1 MEKILIVDDEMFSR
15 TAIEDILRAEWSG
28 IEVFSARGASEAL
41 GILEREEIDLLMTDI
56 KMPGMNGLELLAEV
70 RRRGLSM
77 EVIILSSYNEFD
89 LVRQAM
95 KLGTFDYLFKPA
107 MLPPDIIEV
116 VKKALQKQREKSSS
130 RITESDR
137 KRLSRD
143 REQFFRDL
151 ISAAGIGRTWFEER
165 AAAFGLPEPVGK
177 NAVVVFRLIRYRK
190 SMAEI
195 FENDVS
201 LLRAS
206 VCNVMSEALDSVK
219 DCQFLCN
226 KFDEYVWIVWE
237 AREDGRQEFYERLEA
252 LIRTAADFLS
262 RYYGLEFSIG
272 ISRSSASLFD
282 CCQGYTE
289 AADNGRESETGIFY
303 AGGPD
308 SGSLKQEMRAALD
321 YIRDHLGD
329 KDLSLQT
336 VADQVGISR
345 NYFSRIF
352 KEVMSVNFIDYVTRL
367 RVEKARSLYMN
378 TDMKIYEIAE
388 LVGYSDWHYL
398 YSVYKKQRGHSMSKE
413 KRRKNP

>member
-15 TAIEDILRAEWSG
+15 MAIEDILRAEWSG
-28 IEVFSARGASEAL
+28 IEVFSARGAEEAL
-41 GILEREEIDLLMTDI
+41 GILEREEIALLMTDI

-77 EVIILSSYNEFD
+77 EVVILSSYNEFD

-130 RITESDR
+130 RMAESDR

-195 FENDVS
+195 FKNDVS
-201 LLRAS
+201 LLRSS

-352 KEVMSVNFIDYVTRL
+352 KEVMGVNFIDYVTRL

-398 YSVYKKQRGHSMSKE
+398 YSVYKKQLGHSMSKE

>member
-28 IEVFSARGASEAL
+28 IEVFSARGAEEAL
-41 GILEREEIDLLMTDI
+41 GILEREEIALLMTDI

-77 EVIILSSYNEFD
+77 EVVILSSYNEFD

-130 RITESDR
+130 RMAESDR

-195 FENDVS
+195 FKNDVS
-201 LLRAS
+201 LLRSS

-262 RYYGLEFSIG
+262 WYYGLEFSIG

-352 KEVMSVNFIDYVTRL
+352 KEVMGVNFIDYVTRL

-398 YSVYKKQRGHSMSKE
+398 YSVYKKQLGHSMSKE

>member
-28 IEVFSARGASEAL
+28 IEVFSARGAEEAL
-41 GILEREEIDLLMTDI
+41 GILEREEIALLMTDI

-70 RRRGLSM
+70 RSRGLSM
-77 EVIILSSYNEFD
+77 EVVILSSYNEFD

-130 RITESDR
+130 RMAESDR

-195 FENDVS
+195 FKNDVS
-201 LLRAS
+201 LLRSS

-352 KEVMSVNFIDYVTRL
+352 KEVMGVNFIDYVTRL

-398 YSVYKKQRGHSMSKE
+398 YSVYKKQLGHSMSKE

>member
-56 KMPGMNGLELLAEV
+56 KMRGMNGLELLAEV

-130 RITESDR
+130 RIAESDR

-151 ISAAGIGRTWFEER
+151 ISTAGIGRTWFEER

-206 VCNVMSEALDSVK
+206 VCNVMSETLDSVK

-237 AREDGRQEFYERLEA
+237 AREDGRREFYERLEA

-289 AADNGRESETGIFY
+289 AADNGRESEAGIFY

-352 KEVMSVNFIDYVTRL
+352 KEVMGVNFIDYVTRL
-367 RVEKARSLYMN
+367 RVEKARSLYIN

-398 YSVYKKQRGHSMSKE
+398 YSVYKKQLGHSMSKE

>member
-28 IEVFSARGASEAL
+28 IEVFCARGASEAL

-77 EVIILSSYNEFD
+77 EVVILSSYNEFD

-130 RITESDR
+130 RIAESDR
-137 KRLSRD
+137 KRISRD

-151 ISAAGIGRTWFEER
+151 ISAAGIRRTWFEER

-206 VCNVMSEALDSVK
+206 VCNVMSEALDSEK

-352 KEVMSVNFIDYVTRL
+352 QEVMGVKFIDYVPRL

-398 YSVYKKQRGHSMSKE
+398 YSVYKKQLGHSMSKE

>member
-1 MEKILIVDDEMFSR
+1 MKKILIVDDEMFSR

-28 IEVFSARGASEAL
+28 IEVFSARGAEEAL
-41 GILEREEIDLLMTDI
+41 GILEREEIALLMTDI

-77 EVIILSSYNEFD
+77 EVVILSSYNEFD

-130 RITESDR
+130 RMAESDR

-195 FENDVS
+195 FKNDVS
-201 LLRAS
+201 LLRSS

-352 KEVMSVNFIDYVTRL
+352 KEVMGVNFIDYVTRL

-398 YSVYKKQRGHSMSKE
+398 YSVYKKQLGHSMSKE

>member
-1 MEKILIVDDEMFSR
+1 M
-15 TAIEDILRAEWSG
+15 
-28 IEVFSARGASEAL
+28 
-41 GILEREEIDLLMTDI
+41 
-56 KMPGMNGLELLAEV
+56 
-70 RRRGLSM
+70 
-77 EVIILSSYNEFD
+77 SSYNEFD

-289 AADNGRESETGIFY
+289 AADNGRES
-303 AGGPD
+303 
-308 SGSLKQEMRAALD
+308 
-321 YIRDHLGD
+321 
-329 KDLSLQT
+329 
-336 VADQVGISR
+336 
-345 NYFSRIF
+345 
-352 KEVMSVNFIDYVTRL
+352 
-367 RVEKARSLYMN
+367 
-378 TDMKIYEIAE
+378 
-388 LVGYSDWHYL
+388 
-398 YSVYKKQRGHSMSKE
+398 
-413 KRRKNP
+413 

>member
-28 IEVFSARGASEAL
+28 IEFFSARGAEEAL
-41 GILEREEIDLLMTDI
+41 GILEREEIALLMTDI

-77 EVIILSSYNEFD
+77 EVVILSSYNEFD

-130 RITESDR
+130 RIAESDR

-195 FENDVS
+195 FKNDVS
-201 LLRAS
+201 LLRSS

-336 VADQVGISR
+336 VADRVGISR

-352 KEVMSVNFIDYVTRL
+352 KEVMGVNFIDYVTRL

-398 YSVYKKQRGHSMSKE
+398 YSVYKKQLGHSMSKE

>member
-28 IEVFSARGASEAL
+28 IEVFCARGASEAL

-77 EVIILSSYNEFD
+77 EVVILSSYNEFD

-130 RITESDR
+130 RIAESDR
-137 KRLSRD
+137 KRISRD
-143 REQFFRDL
+143 RAQFFRDL
-151 ISAAGIGRTWFEER
+151 ISAAGIRRTWFEER

-321 YIRDHLGD
+321 YIRDHQGD

-352 KEVMSVNFIDYVTRL
+352 KEVMGVNFIDYVTRL

-398 YSVYKKQRGHSMSKE
+398 YSVYKKQLGHSMSKE
-413 KRRKNP
+413 KRRKHP

>member
-28 IEVFSARGASEAL
+28 IEVFSARGAAEAL

-70 RRRGLSM
+70 RKRGLSM
-77 EVIILSSYNEFD
+77 EVVILSSYNEFD

-130 RITESDR
+130 RLAESDR

-206 VCNVMSEALDSVK
+206 VCNVMSEVLDSVK
-219 DCQFLCN
+219 DCQLLCN

-252 LIRTAADFLS
+252 LIRTAADFLN

-352 KEVMSVNFIDYVTRL
+352 KEVMGVNFIDYVTRL

-398 YSVYKKQRGHSMSKE
+398 YSVYKKQLGHSMSKE

>member
-28 IEVFSARGASEAL
+28 IEVFSARGAEEAL
-41 GILEREEIDLLMTDI
+41 GILEREEIALLMTDI

-77 EVIILSSYNEFD
+77 EVVILSSYNEFD

-116 VKKALQKQREKSSS
+116 VKKALQKQREKSGS
-130 RITESDR
+130 RIAESGR

-201 LLRAS
+201 LLRSS

-282 CCQGYTE
+282 CCQGYIE

-308 SGSLKQEMRAALD
+308 SGSMKQEMRAALD

-352 KEVMSVNFIDYVTRL
+352 KEVMGVNFIDYVTRL

-398 YSVYKKQRGHSMSKE
+398 YSVYKKQLGHSMSKE

>member
-41 GILEREEIDLLMTDI
+41 GILEREEIALLMTDI

-130 RITESDR
+130 RMAESDR

-143 REQFFRDL
+143 REQFFRDR

-226 KFDEYVWIVWE
+226 KFDEYVWIVWD

-272 ISRSSASLFD
+272 ISRCSASLFD

-289 AADNGRESETGIFY
+289 AANNGRESETGIFY

-352 KEVMSVNFIDYVTRL
+352 KEVMGVNFIDYVTRL

-398 YSVYKKQRGHSMSKE
+398 YSVYKKQLGHSMSKE

>member
-15 TAIEDILRAEWSG
+15 TAIEDILRAEWSS

-345 NYFSRIF
+345 IF
-352 KEVMSVNFIDYVTRL
+352 KEVMGVNFIDYVTRL

-398 YSVYKKQRGHSMSKE
+398 YSVYKKQLGHSMSKE

>member
-28 IEVFSARGASEAL
+28 IEVFSARGAEEAL
-41 GILEREEIDLLMTDI
+41 GILEREEIALLMTDI

-77 EVIILSSYNEFD
+77 EVVILSSYNEFD

-130 RITESDR
+130 RMAESDR

-195 FENDVS
+195 FKNDVS
-201 LLRAS
+201 LLRSS

-252 LIRTAADFLS
+252 LILTAADFLS

-352 KEVMSVNFIDYVTRL
+352 KEVMGVNFIDYVTRL

-398 YSVYKKQRGHSMSKE
+398 YSVYKKQLGHSMSKE

>member
-15 TAIEDILRAEWSG
+15 TAIEDILRAEWSS

-70 RRRGLSM
+70 RKRGLSM

-107 MLPPDIIEV
+107 MLPPDIIDV
-116 VKKALQKQREKSSS
+116 VKKALQKQREKSSC
-130 RITESDR
+130 RIAESDR

-206 VCNVMSEALDSVK
+206 VCNVMSEALDSEK

-352 KEVMSVNFIDYVTRL
+352 KEVMGVNFIDYVTRL
-367 RVEKARSLYMN
+367 RVEKARSLYIN

-398 YSVYKKQRGHSMSKE
+398 YSVYKKQLGHSMSKE
-413 KRRKNP
+413 KRGKTT

>member
-77 EVIILSSYNEFD
+77 EVVILSSYNEFD

-116 VKKALQKQREKSSS
+116 VKKALQKQREKSS
-130 RITESDR
+130 RIAESDR
-137 KRLSRD
+137 KRISRD

-151 ISAAGIGRTWFEER
+151 ISAAGIRRTWFEER

-352 KEVMSVNFIDYVTRL
+352 KEVMGVNFIDYVTRL

-398 YSVYKKQRGHSMSKE
+398 YSVYKKQLGHSMSKE

>member
-28 IEVFSARGASEAL
+28 IEVFSARGAEEAL
-41 GILEREEIDLLMTDI
+41 GIFEREEIALLMTDI

-77 EVIILSSYNEFD
+77 EVVILSSYNEFD

-130 RITESDR
+130 RMAESDR

-195 FENDVS
+195 FKNDVS
-201 LLRAS
+201 LLRSS

-352 KEVMSVNFIDYVTRL
+352 KEVMGVNFIDYVTRL

-398 YSVYKKQRGHSMSKE
+398 YSVYKKQLGHSMSKE

>member
-1 MEKILIVDDEMFSR
+1 
-15 TAIEDILRAEWSG
+15 
-28 IEVFSARGASEAL
+28 
-41 GILEREEIDLLMTDI
+41 
-56 KMPGMNGLELLAEV
+56 
-70 RRRGLSM
+70 M
-77 EVIILSSYNEFD
+77 EVVILSSYNEFD

-130 RITESDR
+130 RMAESDR

-195 FENDVS
+195 FKNDVS
-201 LLRAS
+201 LLRSS

-352 KEVMSVNFIDYVTRL
+352 KEVMGVNFIDYVTRL

-398 YSVYKKQRGHSMSKE
+398 YSVYKKQLGHSMSKE

>member
-28 IEVFSARGASEAL
+28 IEVFSARGAEEAL
-41 GILEREEIDLLMTDI
+41 GILEREEIALLMTDI

-77 EVIILSSYNEFD
+77 EVVILSSYNEFD

-130 RITESDR
+130 RMAESDR

-195 FENDVS
+195 FKNDVS
-201 LLRAS
+201 LLRSS

-308 SGSLKQEMRAALD
+308 SGSLKQEMRAVLD

-352 KEVMSVNFIDYVTRL
+352 KEVMGVNFIDYVTRL

-398 YSVYKKQRGHSMSKE
+398 YSVYKKQLGHSMSKE

>member
-1 MEKILIVDDEMFSR
+1 M
-15 TAIEDILRAEWSG
+15 
-28 IEVFSARGASEAL
+28 
-41 GILEREEIDLLMTDI
+41 
-56 KMPGMNGLELLAEV
+56 
-70 RRRGLSM
+70 
-77 EVIILSSYNEFD
+77 
-89 LVRQAM
+89 
-95 KLGTFDYLFKPA
+95 
-107 MLPPDIIEV
+107 
-116 VKKALQKQREKSSS
+116 
-130 RITESDR
+130 
-137 KRLSRD
+137 
-143 REQFFRDL
+143 
-151 ISAAGIGRTWFEER
+151 
-165 AAAFGLPEPVGK
+165 
-177 NAVVVFRLIRYRK
+177 
-190 SMAEI
+190 
-195 FENDVS
+195 
-201 LLRAS
+201 
-206 VCNVMSEALDSVK
+206 
-219 DCQFLCN
+219 
-226 KFDEYVWIVWE
+226 WIVWE

-352 KEVMSVNFIDYVTRL
+352 KEVMGVNFIDYVTRL
-367 RVEKARSLYMN
+367 RVEKARSLYIN

-398 YSVYKKQRGHSMSKE
+398 YSVYKKQLGHSMSKE
-413 KRRKNP
+413 KRGKTT

>member
-15 TAIEDILRAEWSG
+15 MAIEDILRAEWSG

-130 RITESDR
+130 RIAESDR

-151 ISAAGIGRTWFEER
+151 ISTAGIGRTWFEER

-206 VCNVMSEALDSVK
+206 VCNVMSEALDSEK

-352 KEVMSVNFIDYVTRL
+352 KEVMGVNFIDYVTRL
-367 RVEKARSLYMN
+367 RVEKARSLYIN

-398 YSVYKKQRGHSMSKE
+398 YSVYKKQLGHSMSKE
-413 KRRKNP
+413 KRGKTT

>member
-15 TAIEDILRAEWSG
+15 TAIEDILRAEWSS
-28 IEVFSARGASEAL
+28 IVVFRARGGVEAL
-41 GILEREEIDLLMTDI
+41 RILEREEIDLLMTDI
-56 KMPGMNGLELLAEV
+56 KMSGMNGLELLAEV
-70 RRRGLSM
+70 RKRGLSM

-130 RITESDR
+130 RIAESDR

-177 NAVVVFRLIRYRK
+177 NVVVVFRLIRYRK

-206 VCNVMSEALDSVK
+206 VCNVMSEALDSEK

-308 SGSLKQEMRAALD
+308 TGSLKQEMRAALD

-352 KEVMSVNFIDYVTRL
+352 KEVMGVNFIDYVTRL
-367 RVEKARSLYMN
+367 RVEKARSLYIN

-398 YSVYKKQRGHSMSKE
+398 YSVYKKQLGHSMSKE
-413 KRRKNP
+413 KRGKTT

>member
-15 TAIEDILRAEWSG
+15 TAIEDILRAEWSS
-28 IEVFSARGASEAL
+28 IEVFSARGALEAL
-41 GILEREEIDLLMTDI
+41 RILEREEIDLLMTDI

-70 RRRGLSM
+70 RKRGLSM

-116 VKKALQKQREKSSS
+116 VKKALQKQREKSSC
-130 RITESDR
+130 RIAESDR

-206 VCNVMSEALDSVK
+206 VCNVMSEALDSEK

-226 KFDEYVWIVWE
+226 KFDEFVWIVWE

-336 VADQVGISR
+336 VADQVGLCR
-345 NYFSRIF
+345 N
-352 KEVMSVNFIDYVTRL
+352 
-367 RVEKARSLYMN
+367 
-378 TDMKIYEIAE
+378 
-388 LVGYSDWHYL
+388 
-398 YSVYKKQRGHSMSKE
+398 
-413 KRRKNP
+413 

>member
-56 KMPGMNGLELLAEV
+56 KMPGMNGLELLVEV

-77 EVIILSSYNEFD
+77 EVVILSSYNEFD

-130 RITESDR
+130 RIAESDR
-137 KRLSRD
+137 KRISRD

-151 ISAAGIGRTWFEER
+151 ISAAGIRRTWFEER

-272 ISRSSASLFD
+272 ISRISASLFD

-289 AADNGRESETGIFY
+289 AANNGRESETGIFY

-352 KEVMSVNFIDYVTRL
+352 KEVMGVNFIDYVTRL

-398 YSVYKKQRGHSMSKE
+398 YSVYKKQLGHSMSKE
-413 KRRKNP
+413 MRRKNP

>member
-15 TAIEDILRAEWSG
+15 TAIEDILRAEWSS

-41 GILEREEIDLLMTDI
+41 GILEREEIDLLLTDI

-77 EVIILSSYNEFD
+77 EVVILSSYNEFD

-107 MLPPDIIEV
+107 MLPPDIIDV

-352 KEVMSVNFIDYVTRL
+352 KEVMGVNFIDYVTTVSYTHL
-367 RVEKARSLYMN
+367 TLP
-378 TDMKIYEIAE
+378 TIA
-388 LVGYSDWHYL
+388 
-398 YSVYKKQRGHSMSKE
+398 
-413 KRRKNP
+413 

>member
-15 TAIEDILRAEWSG
+15 TAIEDILRAEWSS
-28 IEVFSARGASEAL
+28 IEVFSARGALEAL
-41 GILEREEIDLLMTDI
+41 RILEREEIDLLMTDI

-70 RRRGLSM
+70 RKRGLSM

-130 RITESDR
+130 RIAESDR

-177 NAVVVFRLIRYRK
+177 NAVVVFRLIRSRK

-206 VCNVMSEALDSVK
+206 VCNVMSEALDSEK

-352 KEVMSVNFIDYVTRL
+352 KEVMGVNFIDYVTRL

-398 YSVYKKQRGHSMSKE
+398 YSVYKKQLGHSMSKE